1 MRLALEYNRVDF
13 PKVARI
19 ALLPIIVT
27 VLLLLT
33 SEYEISIAQLFC
45 ALVLSI
51 IPWVAYSKWRRQ
63 ERTAVP
69 LFAMISFMYW
79 LYYALPL
86 FWGERFVLQAA
97 GADRT
102 VSEEGVTATMFMVL
116 LGVSALWLG
125 MRTGLGRR
133 LTPRK
138 LPDIQALQSRWNY
151 LRAVLLMGIIINLME
166 TSPYLFGEGGRQILQ
181 NFIIVVPAV
190 IFAFLFRNYLK
201 GESTQFDKLLVASFL
216 GVRFLAG
223 ISSGWLSTFMSIIII
238 SAAIYIAERRK
249 IPALIV
255 TVAVCFLLFFQVGKN
270 EFRKTYWYGDVQQ
283 GSKVEKIEFWI
294 NASVNKWGEAF
305 SDPSGKTLKDVTYP
319 SLSRVALLTQSANV
333 YDLTPETVPYQ
344 YGRLYTYVF
353 ITIIP
358 RFLWPEKPSITE
370 ANQYYQVAYGLTS
383 EDRLEQISIAVGILT
398 EGFMNFGWAGVIGI
412 MFLLGVF
419 FDFYERT
426 FLSNISG
433 ALMNAIGFVLLP
445 QFLSI
450 ESQLAAYLGG
460 IIQSLVIIFVVAM
473 PVMTFKQTML
483 SARSQPALAAR

>member
-1 MRLALEYNRVDF
+1 MSIALEYNRVDF

-19 ALLPIIVT
+19 ALPPVILT
-27 VLLLLT
+27 FLLLLT
-33 SEYEISIAQLFC
+33 SEYDISVAQLFC

-51 IPWVAYSKWRRQ
+51 IPWVAYAKWRGQDRA
-63 ERTAVP
+63 AVP

-86 FWGERFVLQAA
+86 FWGERLITQAA

-116 LGVSALWLG
+116 LGVASLWLG
-125 MRTGLGRR
+125 MRAGVGRR

-151 LRAVLLMGIIINLME
+151 LRAILLMGIIINLME

-249 IPALIV
+249 VPALIV

-294 NASVNKWGEAF
+294 NASVNKWGEAL

-333 YDLTPETVPYQ
+333 YDLTPDPVPYQ

-398 EGFMNFGWAGVIGI
+398 EGFINFGWAGVVGI
-412 MFLLGVF
+412 MFLLGIF

-473 PVMTFKQTML
+473 PVMTFKRTML